1 MKHGFAIICEA
12 RKGHRQGIEFLA
24 LVDRS
29 KTTKRWW
36 TSDDS
41 SLILQINDVA
51 AADRVAV
58 ASVDR
63 SLLVENREPG
73 AVVLLGEVIRADQK
87 AQTRLMLEGVRCP
100 FLPVDE
106 W

>member
-1 MKHGFAIICEA
+1 
-12 RKGHRQGIEFLA
+12 LA

-51 AADRVAV
+51 AADRIAF
-58 ASVDR
+58 SYKYN
-63 SLLVENREPG
+63 SPE
-73 AVVLLGEVIRADQK
+73 VVSFEEAERLIDLQADMLAEEE
-87 AQTRLMLEGVRCP
+87 AQADLSWDAHKLQH
-100 FLPVDE
+100 
-106 W
+106 

>member
-1 MKHGFAIICEA
+1 VNKTRCWWSLLFLVVL
-12 RKGHRQGIEFLA
+12 LA
-24 LVDRS
+24 LVALIVRVLMPAG
-29 KTTKRWW
+29 RA
-36 TSDDS
+36 TSFFHGS
-41 SLILQINDVA
+41 RA
-51 AADRVAV
+51 FVAV